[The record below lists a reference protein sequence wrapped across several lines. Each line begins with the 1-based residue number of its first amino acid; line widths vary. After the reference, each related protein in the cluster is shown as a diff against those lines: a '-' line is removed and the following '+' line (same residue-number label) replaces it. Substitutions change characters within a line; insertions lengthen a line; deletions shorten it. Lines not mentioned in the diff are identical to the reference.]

1 MSVLG
6 EVAGWVVVL
15 PAAATSLW
23 MAYAA
28 HRTVREVP
36 VLRDLEL
43 VPCATWPTVSLIV
56 AARDEVEHLEAAVRS
71 RLEDDYPALEV
82 ILVDDRSTDG
92 TSALVDRIAASDP
105 RVKAVHITS
114 LPEGW
119 LGKLHAMQRGI
130 EAATGEWILL
140 SDADVLFAP
149 GTLRRTVSYAEGGG
163 YDHLAVLPDFY
174 ARSLALDAL
183 IDTFGRML
191 VLGARLW
198 RVPDMGSNAAVG
210 GGLFNLVRR
219 TALDRTPG
227 MAWLKLEV
235 ADDVALAQML
245 KAHGARPAV
254 VNARGLVGLNFYDT
268 VRGFAVGLEKTGF
281 SVLGQYRVSVMLAV
295 CVAGLWAEWGG
306 VIAAVFGTGAV
317 RWVGVATVLLAMANC
332 ARLSVWVGRSMR
344 TVPLQPLAMVGFVA
358 MALRSMV
365 LVFVRGGVAWRGT
378 VYPLAALRAGS
389 RLRFP

>member
-1 MSVLG
+1 MSALDG
-6 EVAGWVVVL
+6 VAGWVVVA
-15 PAAATSLW
+15 PAAASSLW
-23 MAYAA
+23 MTYAT

-36 VLRDLEL
+36 VLCELE
-43 VPCATWPTVSLIV
+43 VAPCAVWPTVSLIV

-198 RVPDMGSNAAVG
+198 RVSDMGSNAAVG

-254 VNARGLVGLNFYDT
+254 VNARGLVGLNFYDS

-281 SVLGQYRVSVMLAV
+281 SVLGRFRVSLLLAV
-295 CVAGLWAEWGG
+295 CMAGLWAEWGG
-306 VIAAVFGTGAV
+306 IVGAVLGAGAV
-317 RWVGVATVLLAMANC
+317 RVVGVATVIVAMASC
-332 ARLSVWVGRSMR
+332 ARLSLWAGRSTR
-344 TVPLQPLAMVGFVA
+344 TAWLQPLAMVGFVV
-358 MALRSMV
+358 MLLRSMV

-378 VYPLAALRAGS
+378 VYPVAALRAGS